1 MDYLK
6 NTGVWKVSKISYSQ
20 LSMYGDCPLRWKLNY
35 IDRLS
40 IRESGI
46 HLIFGTAIHEVLQ
59 KYLEV
64 MYHDTAKRADM
75 LNLEEMLRDKLMEQF
90 KIAEEQDGKP
100 PCNKEEIGEF
110 FQDGIFIIDFFK
122 KKRNQYFSKRDWELV
137 GCEIPIDVELKKN
150 IKIVGYLDVVMRHI
164 PTDSIKII
172 DIKTSTRGWNKWM
185 KKDKNKTQQ
194 LLLYK
199 QFYSK
204 QYEHPIE
211 RIDIEYFIVKRK
223 LWEEAMFP
231 QKRVQLFV
239 PASGKPSMNKVNNR
253 LLKFVNEAFTEE
265 GEQKDDMI
273 ATPSKK
279 ACKWCEFKGTKY
291 CQWGI

>member
-1 MDYLK
+1 M
-6 NTGVWKVSKISYSQ
+6 GRISYSQ
-20 LSMYGDCPLRWKLNY
+20 ISMYNDCPLRWKLNY
-35 IDRLS
+35 VDKLRIS
-40 IRESGI
+40 ESNI
-46 HLIFGTAIHEVLQ
+46 HLLFGTAMHEVLQ

-75 LNLEEMLRDKLMEQF
+75 LNLEEMLRDKMIEQF
-90 KIAEEQDGKP
+90 KIATEEDGKP
-100 PCNKEEIGEF
+100 PCNKEEINEF

-137 GCEIPIDVELKKN
+137 GCEIPIDVELKNN

-239 PASGKPSMNKVNNR
+239 PASGKPSMNKVNSS

-279 ACKWCEFKGTKY
+279 SCKWCEFKGTKY